1 MLANSFNVPYLSLW
15 SVRKFVTLGFPDREH
30 SFCWL
35 ERKII
40 EKLSEIMFDLY
51 DVPVTAEDKLLFYG
65 TIALYIFF
73 SDLLKVTF
81 VQEKNGA
88 FNRTHPKH
96 GEGNL
101 S

>member
-1 MLANSFNVPYLSLW
+1 LAFWIGSI
-15 SVRKFVTLGFPDREH
+15 H
-30 SFCWL
+30 FCWL
-35 ERKII
+35 EKKII
-40 EKLSEIMFDLY
+40 EKLSEIMFDVY
-51 DVPVTAEDKLLFYG
+51 EVSVTAEDKLLFYG
-65 TIALYIFF
+65 NDCFTHIFY
-73 SDLLKVTF
+73 DLLKITF

>member
-1 MLANSFNVPYLSLW
+1 
-15 SVRKFVTLGFPDREH
+15 
-30 SFCWL
+30 
-35 ERKII
+35 
-40 EKLSEIMFDLY
+40 MFDVY
-51 DVPVTAEDKLLFYG
+51 EVSVTAEDKLLFYG
-65 TIALYIFF
+65 NDCFTHIFY
-73 SDLLKVTF
+73 DLLKITF